1 MRPSSGESLL
11 SFSCHFSLRDVNKW
25 QFRAAC
31 AARLDERIPVVYR
44 PNDLLR
50 LSEKS
55 ERVQVMFDRIAERY
69 DLLNRLLSA
78 RQDVRW
84 RKALVAKLPI
94 QTDRQGIL
102 FDIACGTGDVMLE
115 VARRRQD
122 YAELRGYDISF
133 EMLKR
138 GEGRPDIGK
147 WVRKRNLRCSFTQAS
162 AEAIPADANS
172 AHAVTIAFGL
182 RNVDNREQALKDMF
196 RVLKPGG
203 RLLVLEFFQPHST
216 IFAKAFDFYFKN
228 VLPKVGGL
236 LSDRDAYQYLP
247 ASVGSMPSAEAFAQ
261 TLQDIG
267 FINVSQ
273 QMWLSGATRLF
284 VADKP

>member
-1 MRPSSGESLL
+1 MV
-11 SFSCHFSLRDVNKW
+11 LRAN
-25 QFRAAC
+25 
-31 AARLDERIPVVYR
+31 EIMS
-44 PNDLLR
+44 

-55 ERVQVMFDRIAERY
+55 QRVQVMFDKIAHRY

-84 RKALVAKLPI
+84 RKALARSLPV
-94 QTDRQGIL
+94 QPERHGVLYDV
-102 FDIACGTGDVMLE
+102 ACGTGDVMLT
-115 VARRRQD
+115 VARTRAD
-122 YAELRGYDISF
+122 YAEFRGFDISF
-133 EMLKR
+133 EMLRK
-138 GEGRPDIGK
+138 GESRPDLGK
-147 WVRKRNLRCSFTQAS
+147 WVRKQNLRCTFTQAS
-162 AEAIPADANS
+162 AEALPAESNS
-172 AHAVTIAFGL
+172 AHAISIAFGL
-182 RNVDNREQALKDMF
+182 RNVDNREQALREMF

-203 RLLVLEFFQPHST
+203 RALILEFFQPHST

-236 LSDRDAYQYLP
+236 ISDRDAYQYLP

-261 TLQDIG
+261 SLREIG
-267 FINVSQ
+267 FINVTQ

>member
-1 MRPSSGESLL
+1 M
-11 SFSCHFSLRDVNKW
+11 
-25 QFRAAC
+25 
-31 AARLDERIPVVYR
+31 VYK

-55 ERVQVMFDRIAERY
+55 QRVQVMFDRIAERY

-84 RKALVAKLPI
+84 RKAMVKKLPVH
-94 QTDRQGIL
+94 QDRQGIL
-102 FDIACGTGDVMLE
+102 FDIACGTGDVMLT
-115 VARRRQD
+115 VARMRSD

-133 EMLKR
+133 EMLRR
-138 GEGRPDIGK
+138 GESRPELGK
-147 WVRKRNLRCSFTQAS
+147 WVRKRNIRYSFTQAS

-182 RNVDNREQALKDMF
+182 RNVDNREQALRDMF

-216 IFAKAFDFYFKN
+216 LFAKAFDFYFNN

-236 LSDRDAYQYLP
+236 ISDRDAYQYLP
-247 ASVGSMPSAEAFAQ
+247 ASVGTMPSAEAFAQ
-261 TLQDIG
+261 TLTDIG
-267 FINVSQ
+267 FKNVSQ

>member
-1 MRPSSGESLL
+1 M
-11 SFSCHFSLRDVNKW
+11 
-25 QFRAAC
+25 
-31 AARLDERIPVVYR
+31 VYR

-55 ERVQVMFDRIAERY
+55 QRVQVMFDRIAERY

-84 RKALVAKLPI
+84 RKALVAKLPA
-94 QTDRQGIL
+94 QPDRQGIL
-102 FDIACGTGDVMLE
+102 FDVACGTGDVMLA
-115 VARRRQD
+115 VARRRND
-122 YAELRGYDISF
+122 YAELRGFDISF
-133 EMLKR
+133 EMLRR
-138 GEGRPDIGK
+138 GESRPELGK
-147 WVRKRNLRCSFTQAS
+147 WVRKRNMKYSFTQAS
-162 AEAIPADANS
+162 AEAIPADTNS
-172 AHAVTIAFGL
+172 AHAVTISFGL

-216 IFAKAFDFYFKN
+216 LFAKVFDFYFKN

-236 LSDRDAYQYLP
+236 ISDRDAYQYLP
-247 ASVGSMPSAEAFAQ
+247 ASVGTMPSAEAFAQ
-261 TLQDIG
+261 TLREIG